1 VATAKEEE
9 VSGAVTADTARAAMG
24 MTREQADTA
33 RAAADTARATL
44 RRKGGTKAGARVTG
58 AGAKAAAATEA
69 VGSSVG
75 RKWATSSQAGATE
88 VGCRRK
94 CRRNLTVRTCVGNC
108 A

>member
-1 VATAKEEE
+1 MATAKEEE

-44 RRKGGTKAGARVTG
+44 RRKGGTKAGA
-58 AGAKAAAATEA
+58 KAAAATEA